1 MSLRRLGSIVIKEL
15 RQLRR
20 DRLTFA
26 MIIGIPTMQLILFG
40 YAINLDVRNLET
52 AVLDQANTAR
62 SRELVAGMAATGVIH
77 IGRAVSST
85 QEIDALLRAGEISAA
100 LVLPRDFE
108 ARMERR
114 DRPAVQIIVDG
125 SEQVIQ
131 AAARQLAAYP
141 LYQDRGWT
149 TNGGGVEV
157 VNFYNPERRAAVNT
171 VPGLV
176 GMILTMTMVLFT
188 SIALV
193 RERERGNLE
202 MLIATPVSP
211 WELTVGKILPFV
223 GIGLVQTTVVLVL
236 GDVLFDVPL
245 RGSLLELYRRR
256 ARVHHGEPVAR
267 HLHLDADAH
276 AVPGHADVVL
286 HVPAADPVVGLHV
299 PVRRHARRGAVRR
312 GGHAADAF
320 PAARARHH
328 AARRGSH
335 GALAVARGARRVHR
349 GDARRRRIAR
359 AQAARL
365 AGRLVRVEL
374 ELHAVAGGVVEE
386 ELREIQAAA
395 PARCDTECRATSS
408 AARTRRARCS

>member
-100 LVLPRDFE
+100 LVLPSDFE

-131 AAARQLAAYP
+131 AAARQLAGYP

-245 RGSLLELYRRR
+245 RGSLLELYIAALVFITANLSLGIFISTLTRTQFQAMQMSFFTFLPQILLSGFMFPFAGMPMA
-256 ARVHHGEPVAR
+256 ARYVAEVMPLTHFLR
-267 HLHLDADAH
+267 L
-276 AVPGHADVVL
+276 
-286 HVPAADPVVGLHV
+286 
-299 PVRRHARRGAVRR
+299 VRGIMLRGADLTDLWPSL
-312 GGHAADAF
+312 AALGAF
-320 PAARARHH
+320 IAVM
-328 AARRGSH
+328 
-335 GALAVARGARRVHR
+335 LAVAVSRVR
-349 GDARRRRIAR
+349 K
-359 AQAARL
+359 RL
-365 AGRLVRVEL
+365 
-374 ELHAVAGGVVEE
+374 
-386 ELREIQAAA
+386 
-395 PARCDTECRATSS
+395 D
-408 AARTRRARCS
+408 